1 MEPNLGSHFV
11 PLSIKTGTRI
21 NALASVLGPFVLKL
35 LPRIYAKAKDSN
47 VSEQVYYTNKNKLY
61 VKLFCEHTDKILVC
75 SAVTTLKQ
83 AKNLLQNF
91 KVHEIHTSC
100 NTDVS
105 NNICKLSTSIS
116 NYFWKQLTS

>member
-1 MEPNLGSHFV
+1 MYN
-11 PLSIKTGTRI
+11 
-21 NALASVLGPFVLKL
+21 VLT
-35 LPRIYAKAKDSN
+35 IYAKAKDSN
-47 VSEQVYYTNKNKLY
+47 CSEQVYYTNKNKLY
-61 VKLFCEHTDKILVC
+61 IKLFCEHTDKTLVC

-105 NNICKLSTSIS
+105 NNIDKLSSS
-116 NYFWKQLTS
+116 VSKYFWKQLTS

>member
-1 MEPNLGSHFV
+1 MYN
-11 PLSIKTGTRI
+11 
-21 NALASVLGPFVLKL
+21 VLT
-35 LPRIYAKAKDSN
+35 IYAKAKDSN